1 MSHIKVE
8 CNNGLTI
15 DADWKRNALNEFG
28 YDIYEP
34 EVNRDSHKLSVMI
47 LARGVIASYLN
58 GEYD

>member
-34 EVNRDSHKLSVMI
+34 EVNITSNKLSVMI

>member
-1 MSHIKVE
+1 ME

-28 YDIYEP
+28 YDMYEP

>member
-1 MSHIKVE
+1 VE

-28 YDIYEP
+28 YEIYEP
-34 EVNRDSHKLSVMI
+34 EVNITTDKLSVMI
-47 LARGVIASYLN
+47 LARVVIASYLN